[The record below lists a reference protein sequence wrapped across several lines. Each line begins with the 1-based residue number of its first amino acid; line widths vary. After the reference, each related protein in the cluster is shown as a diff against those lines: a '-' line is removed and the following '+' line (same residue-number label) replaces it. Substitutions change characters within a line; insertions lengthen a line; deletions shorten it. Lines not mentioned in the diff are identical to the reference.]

1 MAAGQ
6 VDILRRDFY
15 KHSKRQNDHCRNDS
29 HDAEYGRGRDYGA
42 RRKNGYHYSS
52 RTRDWGSRRATGLA
66 VESRD
71 RKVEDLSNGD
81 IVAGYEDGVRLPAEM
96 KRKISPIV
104 WDREEKDVRVSSKN
118 RVVLVAPLPSP
129 CPPAPSSSGVA
140 CHDVLD
146 ADVSKC
152 AVSGV
157 EIQGFD
163 NLADKAGVEDMLV
176 GELNSQTDL
185 SSSLPSEQS
194 GDDCRQEHVEE
205 EEFVGARNISM
216 SRWASDD
223 EALDDS
229 RRSSPESGEIR
240 TEISG
245 EGRARSFSFD
255 GDGCSLGPV
264 NGNTYCESELLD
276 ADSMGI
282 NDKQDENASV
292 TGSDADS
299 EDDGDTHHIE
309 ETRVP
314 TQRSTNMLQGC
325 RSVYE
330 FEYLKKINEGTYG
343 VVYKAKDKKTGNCGL
358 EEGEDGEINIL
369 MSFNHPYVV
378 GVKEVVMDEDDF
390 DSVFMVMEYMESDVK
405 GVLEAMKVEKQ
416 LYCISEVKCLMRQ
429 LLEGV
434 KYLHDNWV
442 IHRDLKTSNLL
453 LSNEGELK
461 ICDFGLSRQYGSP
474 LKPYTPLVVTHW
486 YRAPELLLGTKKYST
501 AIDMWSVG
509 CIMAELVA
517 QEALFRGKNEI
528 DQLGKI
534 FQILG
539 TPNDKIWPG
548 LTKLS
553 GVRPNIKQPYNL
565 LRKKFPSR
573 SFKGSP
579 VLCDSGFDLSN
590 KLLTYDPEKRITA
603 EAALKHDWF
612 SNLAA
617 W

>member
-52 RTRDWGSRRATGLA
+52 RTRDWGSRR
-66 VESRD
+66 
-71 RKVEDLSNGD
+71 
-81 IVAGYEDGVRLPAEM
+81 GYEDGVRLPAEK

-140 CHDVLD
+140 CHGVLD
-146 ADVSKC
+146 ADVSKY
-152 AVSGV
+152 
-157 EIQGFD
+157 
-163 NLADKAGVEDMLV
+163 KAGVEDGLV

-205 EEFVGARNISM
+205 DEFVGARNISM

-255 GDGCSLGPV
+255 GDGCALGPV
-264 NGNTYCESELLD
+264 SGNTYCESELLD
-276 ADSMGI
+276 ADSM
-282 NDKQDENASV
+282 
-292 TGSDADS
+292 DADS

-325 RSVYE
+325 RSVIRRRE
-330 FEYLKKINEGTYG
+330 IVALKKVKMG
-343 VVYKAKDKKTGNCGL
+343 VEKG
-358 EEGEDGEINIL
+358 DGFPLSSLREINIL

-405 GVLEAMKVEKQ
+405 GVLEAMKVKKQ

-486 YRAPELLLGTKKYST
+486 YGAPELLLGTKKYST
-501 AIDMWSVG
+501 AIDMWSVR

-548 LTKLS
+548 LTKL
-553 GVRPNIKQPYNL
+553 
-565 LRKKFPSR
+565 
-573 SFKGSP
+573 
-579 VLCDSGFDLSN
+579 
-590 KLLTYDPEKRITA
+590 
-603 EAALKHDWF
+603 
-612 SNLAA
+612 
-617 W
+617 